1 MKINDRVKMTDRGF
15 HFYHNIDDMFDG
27 SQLRG
32 NVDAKSF
39 ESVVC
44 ESLAILGTGKVVIV
58 EPTQVKVRW
67 SFNNASMNF
76 YYTMWYDLK
85 DVRKLSL
92 FERIKELLC

>member
-1 MKINDRVKMTDRGF
+1 MKKGTLVKMTDRGF

-39 ESVVC
+39 ESSMC

-58 EPTQVKVRW
+58 EPTQLKVRW
-67 SFNNASMNF
+67 SFSNASMNF

-92 FERIKELLC
+92 LERIKEFLC